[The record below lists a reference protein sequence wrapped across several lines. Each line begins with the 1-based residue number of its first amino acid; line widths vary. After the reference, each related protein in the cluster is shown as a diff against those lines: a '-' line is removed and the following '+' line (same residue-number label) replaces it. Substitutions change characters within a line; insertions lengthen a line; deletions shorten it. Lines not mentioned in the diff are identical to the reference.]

1 MYQKTI
7 ERLQWKS
14 QLIAFKCP
22 WEERGAIGI
31 FEHMCP
37 HSIQVCTGVKLS
49 VLYTIWDGN
58 SVSRLFLEGGKKSKM
73 STETANQGIH
83 CKIYS
88 SEELNLMLNNVGVIK
103 YTQYICK
110 IL

>member
-1 MYQKTI
+1 MEKEKYLISSVPKTI

-22 WEERGAIGI
+22 WEEKGAIGI

-58 SVSRLFLEGGKKSKM
+58 SVSRLFLEGKKNQRWVQRLQIKIF
-73 STETANQGIH
+73 TAIFIAVKN
-83 CKIYS
+83 
-88 SEELNLMLNNVGVIK
+88 
-103 YTQYICK
+103 
-110 IL
+110 